1 MKKTMKASLGKAAFA
16 ALLMT
21 GVATAA
27 LAQEHDRGDRG
38 DRGGDR
44 RGGGQPP
51 AAQASAPSTAPAPQ
65 AAPAQRPQFER
76 TDRGPRSEGWQS
88 PQGGHAR
95 FGAPP
100 PSGAAPAVAPAPA
113 APVAVT
119 PSGRGG
125 DRFNGDRFN
134 GGERHGDRGGPGNP
148 GAPPTRTFDH
158 ARGPGEVTPPT
169 GAVERSWDGRRDDR
183 RTDGRDTRD
192 GRWSGRDG
200 RDGRDGRWDGRDHRD
215 DHRDGRWPNGRQAE
229 RWQSGRYPPVY
240 WSHDRYRHGAYRAPY
255 GFYVRSWAFGDILP
269 RGWYGPDYYIDD
281 FLDFGLPYPPPGY
294 EWVRVGGDALL
305 IDEYT
310 GRIVQVVRGIF
321 Y

>member
-119 PSGRGG
+119 PSGRG
-125 DRFNGDRFN
+125 GDRFN